1 MLANVRAM
9 AYSLGILLCMS
20 TYSARADLTIDL
32 VIADVVKEARAWWS
46 DVLARNEVQHG
57 KGTKESAR
65 RLALDYARISALMQI
80 AADEINRAF
89 ITERQ
94 PSPFDSSNRLGE
106 VSGEITSTVTSIKG
120 NLKDVD
126 LDWGIE
132 NLRLYKNISANV
144 TTRGLVARELRG
156 LVVSLRNG
164 MPITLNKEQA
174 MQLAGQLLRLSRDA
188 ERLSIEINNTLQRSN

>member
-1 MLANVRAM
+1 
-9 AYSLGILLCMS
+9 MS